1 MANPEV
7 PLFPLRTVL
16 FPGGPLPLRIFEA
29 RYLDMI
35 SDCLKQE
42 RGFGVVL
49 IAEGD
54 EVGQVSTHE
63 VGTMAEIV
71 DWYQGSDGL
80 LGVTARGRERFRLES
95 TRREKD
101 GLNVGTVQ
109 FLPPDPRVQLT
120 SPYEPMARVLREV
133 MDELGRHYK
142 ELPRD
147 FDDAGWVGC
156 RLAEILPLP
165 PEQKQLCLEMTDP
178 LERLDLLRPM
188 FKGGSEVSA

>member
-1 MANPEV
+1 MPSPEI

-35 SDCLKQE
+35 STCLKEE

-49 IAEGD
+49 IEEGG
-54 EVGQVSTHE
+54 EVGPAKTHK

-80 LGVTARGRERFRLES
+80 LGVTARGKERFRLEAA
-95 TRREKD
+95 RREKD

-109 FLPPDPRVQLT
+109 FLPPDPEVQIT
-120 SPYEPMARVLREV
+120 APYEPMARVLRDV

-142 ELPRD
+142 ELPRN
-147 FDDAGWVGC
+147 FEDASWVGC